1 MPPSYGALAGFVLSA
16 MRVRMPFV
24 LAHVSDP
31 HIPPLPPVKPLE
43 LANKRITGFLN
54 WKLRRGV
61 WHRRDVLD
69 ALVRDLRAQNPDH
82 VALTGDLANL
92 ALDAEFDAGR
102 DLLGH
107 LGTPEN
113 VTVIP
118 GNHDNY
124 VRGAEAK
131 YLTAWS
137 RYLAGDAHGEYVFPI
152 VRIRGPIAL
161 IGLTTAVP
169 TLPFFAT
176 GSLGRAQIK
185 KLESILEE
193 LEEKKLFRVVL
204 IHHPPAGKRSWLR
217 RLTDTRH
224 FRRAIRDYGAELIL
238 SGHDHRA
245 AVNTIKGPDKP
256 VPVVQVTSASA
267 PHDDKHGGAAFNLY
281 EIGGA
286 PGAWTI
292 GMITREVQADG
303 SFRETERKQLV

>member
-1 MPPSYGALAGFVLSA
+1 MA
-16 MRVRMPFV
+16 FV
-24 LAHVSDP
+24 LAHLSDP
-31 HIPPLPPVKPLE
+31 HIPPLPPVRPLE

-54 WKLRRGV
+54 WKLRRGE
-61 WHRRDVLD
+61 WHQRDVLD
-69 ALVRDLRAQNPDH
+69 ALVRDLRAQSPDH

-92 ALDAEFDAGR
+92 ALDAEFETGR

-131 YLTAWS
+131 YLTAWN
-137 RYLAGDAHGEYVFPI
+137 RYLEGDLRGDYVFPI
-152 VRIRGPIAL
+152 VRIRGAVAL

-176 GSLGRAQIK
+176 GRLGRAQVK
-185 KLESILEE
+185 KLETILEE
-193 LEEKKLFRVVL
+193 TEARKLFRVVL

-217 RLTDTRH
+217 RLTDARH
-224 FRRAIRDYGAELIL
+224 FRRAIREYGAELVL

-245 AVNTIKGPDKP
+245 AVNTIKGPHGL

-267 PHDDKHGGAAFNLY
+267 PHNDRHGGAAFNLY
-281 EIGGA
+281 EIGGT
-286 PGAWTI
+286 PGEWTVE
-292 GMITREVQADG
+292 MVTREIQADG
-303 SFRETERKQLV
+303 SFREKERRKLV

>member
-1 MPPSYGALAGFVLSA
+1 MA
-16 MRVRMPFV
+16 FV

-31 HIPPLPPVKPLE
+31 HIPPLPPVRVLD
-43 LANKRITGFLN
+43 LANKRMTGFLN
-54 WKLRRGV
+54 WRLRRGE
-61 WHRRDVLD
+61 WHRRDILD

-131 YLTAWS
+131 YMTAWG
-137 RYLAGDAHGEYVFPI
+137 RYFEPDVRGEYAFPF
-152 VRIRGPIAL
+152 VRVRGPVAL
-161 IGLTTAVP
+161 IGLSTAVP

-176 GSLGRAQIK
+176 GRLGRAQVR

-193 LEEKKLFRVVL
+193 TGAKKLFRVVL

-217 RLTDTRH
+217 RLTDARA
-224 FRRAIRDYGAELIL
+224 FRRAIKDYGAELIL

-245 AVNTIKGPDKP
+245 AVNTIKGPGKP

-281 EIGGA
+281 EIGGTD
-286 PGAWTI
+286 GEWTVE
-292 GMITREVQADG
+292 MVTREVQADG
-303 SFRETERKQLV
+303 SFKEKERRQLA